1 MLDFFVAGGW
11 GMYPTLLGGLGLL
24 AASFQYARRP
34 EKRYVPLMVALGLF
48 TLIAGGLGFITGFM
62 VCLHAY
68 AEMEAARNP
77 TLLAFGLQEA
87 LHNIVLA
94 LLLGMG
100 AALLASVGA
109 WRCGWEGTGGSGGD
123 GACLPGHGV

>member
-11 GMYPTLLGGLGLL
+11 GMYPTLLAGLGLL
-24 AASFQYARRP
+24 TTSFQYARRP
-34 EKRYVPLMVALGLF
+34 EKRYVPLMTALGLF
-48 TLIAGGLGFITGFM
+48 TLIAGGLGFVTGFM
-62 VCLHAY
+62 VCLYSY
-68 AEMEAARNP
+68 AGMEVPRNP
-77 TLLAFGLQEA
+77 TLLAFGLHEA

-109 WRCGWEGTGGSGGD
+109 WRLSRDVRGEPVT
-123 GACLPGHGV
+123 P